1 MACTRCG
8 IGAAGAGELDG
19 GAMALTP
26 NRFGRWCLDECT
38 RAILVAHGFSIGM
51 LAEL

>member
-1 MACTRCG
+1 
-8 IGAAGAGELDG
+8 
-19 GAMALTP
+19 MALTP

-51 LAEL
+51 LAEP